1 MLHYVCFVMTVIKHI
16 LNLRGNSIVMC
27 NIERDYLAEAVE
39 ALQKLKKNKELEDE
53 TKKLIEKVRGML
65 EHTIKSRP
73 KPVDDDSDC
82 PCGCE

>member
-1 MLHYVCFVMTVIKHI
+1 
-16 LNLRGNSIVMC
+16 MC

-82 PCGCE
+82 PCGCK